1 MNVMG
6 QLGLA
11 EEAAHIFISKAFG
24 ACQIHAVA
32 ALNKEHA
39 LGDDL

>member
-1 MNVMG
+1 MNIMG

-11 EEAAHIFISKAFG
+11 EEAANIFIGKAFG
-24 ACQIHAVA
+24 AGQIHAVA

-39 LGDDL
+39 LGDNL

>member
-11 EEAAHIFISKAFG
+11 EEAAHIFIGKAFG
-24 ACQIHAVA
+24 AGQIHALA
-32 ALNKEHA
+32 TLNKEHT
-39 LGDDL
+39 LSNNL

>member
-1 MNVMG
+1 MDIMG

-11 EEAAHIFISKAFG
+11 EEAAHIFIGKAFG
-24 ACQIHAVA
+24 AGQIHAVA

-39 LGDDL
+39 LGDNL